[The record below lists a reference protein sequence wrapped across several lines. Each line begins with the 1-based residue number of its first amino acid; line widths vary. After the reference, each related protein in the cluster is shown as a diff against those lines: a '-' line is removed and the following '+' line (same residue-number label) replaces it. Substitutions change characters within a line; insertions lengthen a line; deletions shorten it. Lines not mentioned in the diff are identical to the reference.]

1 VANAFLDILP
11 IAEDATMTLR
21 VIPTAMTRTAMAVAS
36 ALAILAGSAPARQ
49 APAPQP
55 TPAADPGV
63 RLTPPPGSAVVGAPL
78 LPPEVQVV
86 RFSAPEGAKIEILGP
101 ATEGIVAPD
110 ASDGGVTV
118 GLKVGVSYRLKLSNL
133 HNAPGVELFPMVEL
147 VGHLHR
153 APGVDPLKFP
163 IRVPFTEDDLEDA
176 AVRGR
181 MVTQV
186 VYLESPDQALPLALP
201 KNQISVVTLSPVESP
216 MKIAPA
222 LGRPMAIVRVGG
234 RAPTVE
240 ELSGAA
246 DFPMDAR
253 SCPFA
258 SAEGG
263 RCGVPC
269 GAASCLPAPTNRPWM
284 PKDEF
289 LCDGGDGGTPA
300 SFGSLADVRG
310 VEPRDAVV
318 RFQTDERPR
327 VLPTNRVCMYA
338 PRFAAVRASVGANQ
352 NKTVVN
358 LVEND
363 LTQQQNTIN
372 AKQGPKKFTQNQM
385 AELARHRSRAS
396 NLRSRQYAG
405 EKAEIRVLG
414 GYDVPTHVAGHVE
427 VRTLEIAQQK
437 QKGNVIRVKLKADG
451 IKTVEAAV
459 VTGLVQGG
467 GQLVMSWKPQE
478 VAGVEVPPNKP
489 GLMVLKQVDAS
500 EAEPGDVVT
509 YTIRYRNM
517 GNVAIRS
524 VSILDSL
531 LPRLEYVP
539 QSALGPAGT
548 VFTSRANDAGSTEL
562 RWDLPEAVA
571 PGQEGYVLFR
581 AKVR

>member
-1 VANAFLDILP
+1 
-11 IAEDATMTLR
+11 MTLR
-21 VIPTAMTRTAMAVAS
+21 VMAVAS
-36 ALAILAGSAPARQ
+36 ALAILGASATARQ
-49 APAPQP
+49 VPGAI
-55 TPAADPGV
+55 TDPGP
-63 RLTPPPGSAVVGAPL
+63 RLTQPPGSAVVGAEV

-86 RFSAPEGAKIEILGP
+86 RFSAPEGAKLEILGP
-101 ATEGIVAPD
+101 ATEPIVAPD
-110 ASDGGVTV
+110 ASSDGLTV

-133 HNAPGVELFPMVEL
+133 RNAPGAELFPMVEL

-163 IRVPFTEDDLEDA
+163 IRIPITEDDAEDA

-186 VYLESPDQALPLALP
+186 VYLEAPEQALPIAYP
-201 KNQISVVTLSPVESP
+201 KKDIPVVTLSPVESP

-222 LGRPMAIVRVGG
+222 LGRVMAIVRVGG

-246 DFPMDAR
+246 DFPLDTR
-253 SCPFA
+253 SCPFS
-258 SAEGG
+258 SADGN

-269 GAASCLPAPTNRPWM
+269 GAASCLPARSDRPWM

-289 LCDGGDGGTPA
+289 LCDGGDGGAAA
-300 SFGSLADVRG
+300 SFGSLGGVRG
-310 VEPRDAVV
+310 VDPRDTVV
-318 RFQTDERPR
+318 RFQADDRPR
-327 VLPTNRVCMYA
+327 ILPTNRVCLYA

-352 NKTVVN
+352 NKTVIH

-363 LTQQQNTIN
+363 LTQQDVTIH
-372 AKQGPKKFTQNQM
+372 AKQGAKKLTQNQM
-385 AELARHRSRAS
+385 AELARHRARAS

-405 EKAEIRVLG
+405 EKAEVRVLH

-427 VRTLEIAQQK
+427 VRALEIAKQRQQ
-437 QKGNVIRVKLKADG
+437 GNVFRVKLKADG
-451 IKTVEAAV
+451 IKTAETAV
-459 VTGLVQGG
+459 VTGLVEGL
-467 GQLVMSWKPQE
+467 GQKVMAWKPQE
-478 VAGVEVPPNKP
+478 MAGVEVPPDKP

-509 YTIRYRNM
+509 FTIRYRNM
-517 GNVAIRS
+517 GNVPIRS
-524 VSILDSL
+524 VSVLDSL
-531 LPRLEYVP
+531 LPRLEYEP
-539 QSALGPAGT
+539 RSALGPAGT
-548 VFTSRANDAGSTEL
+548 VFTSKENAAGSSEL

-571 PGQEGYVLFR
+571 PGQEGYVQFR